1 MIKIYIVCH
10 KPAYVPKNRLF
21 FPVQVGTSHASS
33 RYPGML
39 HDDSGEN
46 ISAKNGTYCE
56 LTAQY
61 WAWKNENADYYGFF
75 HYRRY
80 LTFTKI
86 YPVDVSGRLR
96 GKKRPVPYMEADRI
110 PDDLTPYGL
119 DEKSVSAK
127 IEGYDIITV
136 LRERI
141 NTTVYRQYAQYHDP
155 ETLNQTVKILKE
167 RYPEFA
173 GAADVY
179 LASRD
184 IYYMNMF
191 IMKKELFMQYCS
203 WLFDI
208 LGTYEEQSGDEPETE
223 ARLMGYLA
231 ERLFGI
237 FYTYQKERG
246 AKCAEVPYI
255 RFYDTRTRTGDEEIR
270 IKEDGYREFRIGSMN
285 WKVKVNMRRVNR
297 LFPAGSRRRILLR
310 SLILRKPR
318 PGKSS
323 GDMSRGK

>member
-1 MIKIYIVCH
+1 MIKIYVVCH
-10 KPAYVPKNRLF
+10 KPAYVPKNRLL
-21 FPVQVGTSHASS
+21 FPIQVGTALASN
-33 RYPGML
+33 RYKGML

-86 YPVDVSGRLR
+86 YPVDKTGSLR
-96 GKKRPVPYMEADRI
+96 NRKRPIPYMESDKVPEHLAR
-110 PDDLTPYGL
+110 YGF
-119 DEKSVSAK
+119 DEESVSGT
-127 IEGYDIITV
+127 IEKYDIITV

-141 NTTVYRQYAQYHDP
+141 NITVYQQYAQYHDP
-155 ETLNQTVKILKE
+155 ETLDQAVKIVKE

-173 GAADVY
+173 DAADEY
-179 LASRD
+179 LNSKD
-184 IYYMNMF
+184 VYYMNMF

-208 LGTYEEQSGDEPETE
+208 LESYEDKTLEKPEPGS
-223 ARLMGYLA
+223 RLLAYLA

-237 FYTYQKERG
+237 FYTYHKRSG
-246 AKCAEVPYI
+246 VACAEVPYI
-255 RFYDTRTRTGDEEIR
+255 KFYDTDPIAMGERSKAGE
-270 IKEDGYREFRIGSMN
+270 KNYREFLLGFTER
-285 WKVKVNMRRVNR
+285 KVKIDMRRFNR
-297 LFPAGSRRRILLR
+297 LFPAGSRRRLLLR
-310 SLILRKPR
+310 SIFLRKA
-318 PGKSS
+318 
-323 GDMSRGK
+323 